1 MYVIEHIFL
10 QRMRLI
16 DTVVNVFANVAALLC
31 IGQSMF
37 QYRNPAMQQ
46 AQSVY
51 SPRSDADSSE
61 ASSVS
66 SITAESLEHAKRT
79 AKLSQ
84 ELASIQQ
91 QIVTKKEEVI
101 RYRDQSD
108 MDKAVEKMREV
119 RIALF
124 LAELINSCRSD

>member
-1 MYVIEHIFL
+1 
-10 QRMRLI
+10 
-16 DTVVNVFANVAALLC
+16 
-31 IGQSMF
+31 MF

-46 AQSVY
+46 VQSVY

-119 RIALF
+119 RISLF
-124 LAELINSCRSD
+124 LAELIKIGRASCRERVCQYV